1 MLGGTHRTDRQL
13 STGEVARILGLSEGQ
28 VRVLAR
34 GQLCRPARAGRGYAF
49 SFQDLVVLRAAR
61 DLMRQQVP
69 VARVR
74 RALEGLR
81 EQLGPERPLSG
92 LRIFADGRD
101 VAVQQGS
108 TAWNPETGQ
117 TLLNFEVDEL
127 TERALEL
134 RARPKPVNGDPE
146 RLARIAF
153 ERALEL
159 EERDPAQAAEAYMR
173 AVELDPELVDA
184 VVNLGRILHEAGDAT
199 EAVRLYQRALEL
211 SPEDPI
217 ICFNLGLALEDT
229 SGASAAAA
237 RYEQA
242 LVLDP
247 DFADA
252 HYNLAGLCEQ
262 LGRSADALRHY
273 HAYKKLTEG

>member
-1 MLGGTHRTDRQL
+1 MLGGTHRTDRRL
-13 STGEVARILGLSEGQ
+13 STGEVARILGLREGQ
-28 VRVLAR
+28 VRALVR
-34 GQLCRPARAGRGYAF
+34 GELCRPARVGRGYAF
-49 SFQDLVVLRAAR
+49 SFQDLVVLRTAR

-69 VARVR
+69 AARVR
-74 RALEGLR
+74 RSLVRLR
-81 EQLGPERPLSG
+81 GELGADRPLSG
-92 LRIFADGRD
+92 LRIFADGRE
-101 VAVQQGS
+101 VAVQQGR

-127 TERALEL
+127 AERVHEL
-134 RARPKPVNGDPE
+134 RATAKPESGSPE
-146 RLARIAF
+146 GLALAAF

-159 EERDPAQAAEAYMR
+159 EEGDPARAAEAYMR
-173 AVELDPELVDA
+173 AIELDPELVDA
-184 VVNLGRILHEAGDAT
+184 VLNLGRIVHEAGDPA

-211 SPEDPI
+211 APDDPI
-217 ICFNLGLALEDT
+217 IYFNLGLALEDT

-237 RYEQA
+237 RYEEA
-242 LVLDP
+242 LDLDP

-262 LGRSADALRHY
+262 LGRRADAVRHY